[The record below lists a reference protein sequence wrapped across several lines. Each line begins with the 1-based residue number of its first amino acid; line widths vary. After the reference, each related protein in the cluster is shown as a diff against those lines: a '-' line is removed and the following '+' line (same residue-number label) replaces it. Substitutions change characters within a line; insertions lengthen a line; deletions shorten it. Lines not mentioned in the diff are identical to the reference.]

1 MKKIGQR
8 ITRRQFTI
16 GAATAA
22 SAALHAPYV
31 FAQSGFLEPARIRM
45 GYAPYISGGPYFI
58 AQAKGYFKKLNIEI
72 EPTSHVDGSLSMPA
86 LAAGELDITG
96 ATLSAGLFNL
106 MAKGTGLR
114 LFFERGREAPGWGS
128 NAIMVSNEMWEKGF
142 RGPDGYRLAKGRK
155 IGISSRGSVAQ
166 YLHTVGLDKAG
177 LKEGDLDWQWGLT
190 PQASLPLMQQN
201 RIDILNM
208 PLPGA
213 YAAQNKGIGK
223 VATWSDELAPDFV
236 LACSVASEKFLREKH
251 SAAVRFSMAIMQGN
265 IEFMAAAKSGNPEIL
280 KIIAVA
286 TGLTVP
292 IIDETR
298 PRWTFMAI
306 DGLPNMPSIVA
317 QQKFWRERTDLL
329 AKSVPE
335 DQIFDDRAI
344 REAKQRLDDKN
355 PFI

>member
-1 MKKIGQR
+1 MIQV
-8 ITRRQFTI
+8 TRRRFVA
-16 GAATAA
+16 GSAVAAM
-22 SAALHAPYV
+22 ALPAPCV
-31 FAQSGFLEPARIRM
+31 FAQSNFMAPARIRM
-45 GYAPYISGGPYFI
+45 GYAPYISAGPYLI
-58 AQAKGYFKKLNIEI
+58 AEAKGYFKKLNIEI

-106 MAKGTGLR
+106 MAKGAGLR

-128 NAIMVSNEMWEKGF
+128 NAILVSNAMWEKGF
-142 RGPDGYRLAKGRK
+142 QNADGYKLAKSAK
-155 IGISSRGSVAQ
+155 IGVSSRGSVAQ
-166 YLHTVGLDKAG
+166 YMHTMGLERAG
-177 LKEGDLDWQWGLT
+177 LTVDDVDWQWGLS

-213 YAAQNKGIGK
+213 YAAQHRGLGK
-223 VATWSDELAPDFV
+223 VATWSDELAPNFV
-236 LACSVASEKFLREKH
+236 LACSVASEKFLREQH

-265 IEFMAAAKSGNPEIL
+265 VEFMAAAKSGNPEIL
-280 KIIAVA
+280 KIIADS

-292 IIDETR
+292 IVDETR
-298 PRWTFMAI
+298 PRWTFMVA
-306 DGLPNMPSIVA
+306 DGIPNMSSIVA

-329 AKSVPE
+329 ARTVPE
-335 DQIFDDRAI
+335 DQLFDDKAI
-344 REAKQRLDDKN
+344 REAKQRLDEKN